1 MLLLIEIGIRGAIC
15 DAIYRYAKANNKCM
29 KYYDENKESS
39 YLIYC
44 NVNNLCG
51 QEMPQ
56 KLLVNYF
63 KRVKDMSKFDESYK
77 KI

>member
-1 MLLLIEIGIRGAIC
+1 MLLLIEIGIRGGIC
-15 DAIYRYAKANNKCM
+15 DANYRYAKANNKCM

-51 QEMPQ
+51 
-56 KLLVNYF
+56 
-63 KRVKDMSKFDESYK
+63 
-77 KI
+77 